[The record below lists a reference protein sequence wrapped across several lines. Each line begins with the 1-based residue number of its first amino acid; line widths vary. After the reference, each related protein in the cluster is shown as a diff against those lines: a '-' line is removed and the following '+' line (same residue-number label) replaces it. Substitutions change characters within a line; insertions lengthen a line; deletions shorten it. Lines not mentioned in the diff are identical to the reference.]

1 MYSTSQKDDFRRLSK
16 DINSDLEASPDKKQK
31 PSREDDKKKK
41 IVPVNI
47 EKLEPIPFNGL
58 NFELNP
64 TKPDTAEG
72 KRRKAKKVSQNP
84 PNN

>member
-1 MYSTSQKDDFRRLSK
+1 
-16 DINSDLEASPDKKQK
+16 
-31 PSREDDKKKK
+31 
-41 IVPVNI
+41 VPVNI

-72 KRRKAKKVSQNP
+72 RRRRAKKVSQNP